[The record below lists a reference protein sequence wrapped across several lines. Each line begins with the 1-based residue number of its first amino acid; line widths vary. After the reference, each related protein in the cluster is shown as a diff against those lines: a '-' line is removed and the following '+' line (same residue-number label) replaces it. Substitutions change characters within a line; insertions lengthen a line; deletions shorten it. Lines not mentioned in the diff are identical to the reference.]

1 MNERQSCIYCKK
13 QNTCEK
19 ATHIENYQ
27 LRGCHEFIERMDKFG
42 AFSSIE
48 ILNNDQNSSITM
60 ATKSNQNILTLI
72 NN

>member
-19 ATHIENYQ
+19 ATYIENYR
-27 LRGCHEFIERMDKFG
+27 LRGCHEFIERVDKFG
-42 AFSSIE
+42 VFSSIE
-48 ILNNDQNSSITM
+48 TLNNDQNSSITI

>member
-13 QNTCEK
+13 QNTCKK
-19 ATHIENYQ
+19 ATHIENYR
-27 LRGCHEFIERMDKFG
+27 LRGCHEFIEKVNKPG
-42 AFSSIE
+42 VSSSIE

-72 NN
+72 ND